1 MSNVVFQGVVSNSN
15 KTLLMMD
22 NLMNYYIV
30 FYNLHYINLLSMYL
44 EFQYLI
50 SLQGNNYMYTNSLFV
65 LFKKID
71 LL

>member
-1 MSNVVFQGVVSNSN
+1 MFQGVVSNSN